1 VRKLTARLLFGGS
14 LLAALG
20 AGLSLGFLMD
30 YFLGWQFGASELV
43 LELTDT
49 QSYSVLA
56 FMAVVAPVSAISF
69 FRKKK
74 PADNPDVALSLLH
87 HCITLAA
94 VLVMGVSS
102 YCILPSSVRNT
113 AFGWGVTDFLFEFP
127 GEAGLLRKTLTE
139 KRPDPAEGRI
149 DFLDTPAPLIGSSW
163 ESRPGIRAVGYA
175 SRGNALVFQSFL
187 HGHNLHT
194 VAVFLTGV
202 DEAATKKVLAE
213 DLWGF
218 HARPLFSTRTQGLT
232 LEWQDITFR

>member
-1 VRKLTARLLFGGS
+1 MRKLTAKLLFGGS

-30 YFLGWQFGASELV
+30 YFLGWKLGASELV

-56 FMAVVAPVSAISF
+56 FMAIVALVSAISF

-74 PADNPDVALSLLH
+74 PADIPGVALSLLH

-113 AFGWGVTDFLFEFP
+113 VFGWGVADFLFAFP

-139 KRPDPAEGRI
+139 KRPPADDQI
-149 DFLDTPAPLIGSSW
+149 DFSDTPAPLIGSSW
-163 ESRPGIRAVGYA
+163 ESRPGIRGVGYA
-175 SRGNALVFQSFL
+175 SRGNALVFESYL
-187 HGHNLHT
+187 HGHNRHV

-213 DLWGF
+213 DLWIF

>member
-1 VRKLTARLLFGGS
+1 MRKLTARLLFGGS

-56 FMAVVAPVSAISF
+56 FMAIVAPVSAISF

-74 PADNPDVALSLLH
+74 PADIPGVALSFLH

-94 VLVMGVSS
+94 VLFMGVSS

-113 AFGWGVTDFLFEFP
+113 AFGWGVTDFLFAFP

-139 KRPDPAEGRI
+139 KRPDPAEDRL
-149 DFLDTPAPLIGSSW
+149 DFYTPAPLIGSSW
-163 ESRPGIRAVGYA
+163 ETRPGIRGVGYDRR
-175 SRGNALVFQSFL
+175 SNALVFTSYL
-187 HGHNLHT
+187 HGRNRHI

-202 DEAATKKVLAE
+202 DEAATEKVLAE
-213 DLWGF
+213 DLWTF

>member
-56 FMAVVAPVSAISF
+56 FMAIVAPVSAISF

-74 PADNPDVALSLLH
+74 PADIPDVALSLLH

-102 YCILPSSVRNT
+102 YCLLPSSVRNT
-113 AFGWGVTDFLFEFP
+113 AFGWGVTDFLFAFP

-149 DFLDTPAPLIGSSW
+149 DFYTPAPLIGSSW
-163 ESRPGIRAVGYA
+163 ETRPGIRGVDYDRR
-175 SRGNALVFQSFL
+175 SNALVLTSFL
-187 HGHNLHT
+187 HGHNRHI
-194 VAVFLTGV
+194 VAVFLTGL
-202 DEAATKKVLAE
+202 DEAATEKVLAE

>member
-1 VRKLTARLLFGGS
+1 MRKLTARLLFGGS

-56 FMAVVAPVSAISF
+56 FMAIVAPVSAVSF
-69 FRKKK
+69 FRKKR
-74 PADNPDVALSLLH
+74 PADIPGVAFYLLH

-113 AFGWGVTDFLFEFP
+113 AFGWGVTDFLFAFP

-139 KRPDPAEGRI
+139 KRPDPAEGRF
-149 DFLDTPAPLIGSSW
+149 DFYTPAPLIGSSW
-163 ESRPGIRAVGYA
+163 ETRPGIRGVGYA
-175 SRGNALVFQSFL
+175 RRSNALVLTSYL
-187 HGHNLHT
+187 HGHNRHI

-202 DEAATKKVLAE
+202 DEAATEKVLAE
-213 DLWGF
+213 DLWIF

>member
-1 VRKLTARLLFGGS
+1 MSKLTARLLFGGS

-30 YFLGWQFGASELV
+30 YFLGWKFGASQLV

-49 QSYSVLA
+49 LSYSVLA
-56 FMAVVAPVSAISF
+56 FMAIVALVSAISF
-69 FRKKK
+69 YRKKK
-74 PADNPDVALSLLH
+74 SADIPGAAWSLLH

-113 AFGWGVTDFLFEFP
+113 AFGWGVTDFLNAFP
-127 GEAGLLRKTLTE
+127 GEADLLRKTLTA
-139 KRPDPAEGRI
+139 KRPDPAEGEI
-149 DFLDTPAPLIGSSW
+149 DLSDTPAPLIGSSW
-163 ESRPGIRAVGYA
+163 ESRPGIRGVGYA
-175 SRGNALVFQSFL
+175 RRGNALVFESYL
-187 HGHNLHT
+187 HGHNRHI

-202 DEAATKKVLAE
+202 DEAATEKVLAE
-213 DLWGF
+213 DLWIL

>member
-1 VRKLTARLLFGGS
+1 MIKWNAKFILSGLL
-14 LLAALG
+14 LLALFS
-20 AGLSLGFLMD
+20 GLSLGFLMD
-30 YFLGWQFGASELV
+30 YFLGWKFGASQLV

-56 FMAVVAPVSAISF
+56 FMAIVALVSAISF

-74 PADNPDVALSLLH
+74 PADIPGVAWPLLH
-87 HCITLAA
+87 HCITLTA

-113 AFGWGVTDFLFEFP
+113 AFGWGVTDFLFAFP

-139 KRPDPAEGRI
+139 KKPDPAEGRF
-149 DFLDTPAPLIGSSW
+149 DVLDTPAPLIGSSW
-163 ESRPGIRAVGYA
+163 ETRPGIRGVRYA
-175 SRGNALVFQSFL
+175 SRGNALVLTSFL
-187 HGHNLHT
+187 HGHNRHI

-213 DLWGF
+213 HLWIF